1 MIIVTTVIAVAF
13 SSLFMIEYLFL
24 NQGGVGISWLQPAPP
39 PPQWPS
45 ADAPCSQA
53 VQALGRMG
61 NSLRDEDPGCL

>member
-39 PPQWPS
+39 HNGLQPMPP
-45 ADAPCSQA
+45 AAKLCK
-53 VQALGRMG
+53 R
-61 NSLRDEDPGCL
+61 